1 MNSFLAFFACV
12 LFALFFFG
20 WAFVAADCEEQLS
33 ALAMGLT
40 CLTLA
45 VGVNFLTS

>member
-1 MNSFLAFFACV
+1 MKTFIAFFACI

-20 WAFVAADCEEQLS
+20 WAFIASDCEEQLS

-40 CLTLA
+40 CLTLGRA
-45 VGVNFLTS
+45 VEFLTS